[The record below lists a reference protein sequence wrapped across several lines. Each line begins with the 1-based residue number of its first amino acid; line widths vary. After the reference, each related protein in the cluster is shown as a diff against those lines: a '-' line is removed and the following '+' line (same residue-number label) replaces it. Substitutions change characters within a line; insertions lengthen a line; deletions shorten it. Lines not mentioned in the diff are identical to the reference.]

1 MNPNKK
7 LKLATTLII
16 LLLTAAMIP
25 TAVYATAI
33 NEDII
38 VLSDD
43 EPEGLTEIDILEDSM
58 ENEDIIELFDDEP
71 LEQKDKRPMVVG
83 RDAYIMPLLEYTMQI
98 VGCRPS
104 ASHSTRFN

>member
-7 LKLATTLII
+7 LKLTTTLII

-33 NEDII
+33 TEDII

-43 EPEGLTEIDILEDSM
+43 EPEGLTEIAILEDSM
-58 ENEDIIELFDDEP
+58 ENEDII
-71 LEQKDKRPMVVG
+71 
-83 RDAYIMPLLEYTMQI
+83 
-98 VGCRPS
+98 
-104 ASHSTRFN
+104 